1 MKNVINKN
9 YNDKLLNNVFCFDVF
24 LEIIRYLDISD
35 IYKLFIV
42 TKGIYRNLYLENR
55 CCFNKILITRIL
67 SYFCLNR
74 PLKLDKNDINNVY
87 NVVMK
92 TYNHFKHH
100 KSSYRIDFLLYML
113 ENNLDCDILF
123 EYYANL
129 CDYKYGY
136 KNMLSVD
143 LTSVSLSDII
153 YIFKHSNNNQLN
165 IILRNFTIPIKVL
178 DLVIDDTSNLDDWRF
193 ILIIDYMFYKHCF
206 GSFDQACKTYI
217 HNIIMTLILNK
228 KTNVLKHFLKNK
240 RIYFK
245 GNYTLDYQE
254 LVNRIIDIQDKKHLQ
269 LILEELKFDNQK
281 FSINKNY
288 VIIRTSLIKKLCK
301 KSDFEYLKYLVDQ
314 ILGDFI
320 NYKLYINSICEGLEM
335 LFLINP
341 EKIKNIECLSDNL
354 NDKSK
359 YIINNTL
366 KQNIFIIY

>member
-1 MKNVINKN
+1 MKNVIKKN
-9 YNDKLLNNVFCFDVF
+9 NNYKLLSNVFCFDVI

-74 PLKLDKNDINNVY
+74 PLKLDKNDISVHNVL
-87 NVVMK
+87 MK
-92 TYNHFKHH
+92 TYYYFKHH

-129 CDYKYGY
+129 CDYKYEY
-136 KNMLSVD
+136 KNMSSVD
-143 LTSVSLSDII
+143 LNGVSLADII

-178 DLVIDDTSNLDDWRF
+178 DFVIDDTSNLDDWRF

-206 GSFDQACKTYI
+206 GSFDQIYKSYI
-217 HNIIMTLILNK
+217 HNIIMSLILNK
-228 KTNVLKHFLKNK
+228 RTNILKHFLKNK
-240 RIYFK
+240 RKYFK
-245 GNYTLDYQE
+245 GNDTLDYQE
-254 LVNRIIDIQDKKHLQ
+254 LVNKIIDIEDKKHLQ
-269 LILEELKFDNQK
+269 LILDELKFDNQK
-281 FSINKNY
+281 FSINQNY
-288 VIIRTSLIKKLCK
+288 VIIRSSLIKKICK
-301 KSDFEYLKYLVDQ
+301 TGNFEYLKYLVDE

-320 NYKLYINSICEGLEM
+320 NYKLYINSICEGL
-335 LFLINP
+335 LDIDP
-341 EKIKNIECLSDNL
+341 EKIKKIECLSNNL

-359 YIINNTL
+359 YIINSSL
-366 KQNIFIIY
+366 KQDIFITFSFS